1 MSGKVEVSILPTCSI
16 QEILH
21 GILTR
26 GSPESDLSPT
36 PGRIDRSSL

>member
-1 MSGKVEVSILPTCSI
+1 MSGKVEVSILLTCSI

-21 GILTR
+21 GILTH

-36 PGRIDRSSL
+36 SGRMDRS